1 MAISK
6 ENREFIDS
14 LIDYYISESQSY
26 RQIAENYVPEI
37 ESVPDTAFGIITGC
51 VYAGF
56 LQAYQ
61 NQQQTP
67 GLEDMKEFN
76 QILKERAPLIKKSL
90 IDPVKVN
97 LEKETGDKS
106 KFERESK

>member
-1 MAISK
+1 MAITK
-6 ENREFIDS
+6 ENKEFIDS

-26 RQIAENYVPEI
+26 RQIAENYVPEVTSI
-37 ESVPDTAFGIITGC
+37 LDTAFGIIAGC

-67 GLEDMKEFN
+67 GAGGY
-76 QILKERAPLIKKSL
+76 ERI
-90 IDPVKVN
+90 
-97 LEKETGDKS
+97 
-106 KFERESK
+106 